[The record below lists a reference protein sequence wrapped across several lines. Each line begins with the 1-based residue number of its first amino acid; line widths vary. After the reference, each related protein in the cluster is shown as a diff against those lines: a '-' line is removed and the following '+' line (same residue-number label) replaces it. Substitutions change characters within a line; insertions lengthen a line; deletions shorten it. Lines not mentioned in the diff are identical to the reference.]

1 MFQQIT
7 ILTTKK
13 MKKYLG
19 KEFADLSEREK
30 FLRDNADGMENI
42 GYAKDIPSEAVEK
55 LKEKLAQATI
65 KKMAVEAI
73 RKEAEDILIIEA

>member
-1 MFQQIT
+1 ME
-7 ILTTKK
+7 
-13 MKKYLG
+13 KYLG

-65 KKMAVEAI
+65 KKMAVEKLKEKLAQATI
-73 RKEAEDILIIEA
+73 KKMAVEAENILIIEA